1 MFKSLKIVKKTNKN
15 KQTKKLEQIKPA
27 KISEAVCLA
36 YMYCFR
42 MHFSNA
48 EISIHKLIKIHVFN
62 MPQNSLTELIKA
74 IKNWILQNKELS
86 SRGMC

>member
-1 MFKSLKIVKKTNKN
+1 MFKSLKIVKKQKQ

-36 YMYCFR
+36 YMYCFW

-48 EISIHKLIKIHVFN
+48 EISIHESN
-62 MPQNSLTELIKA
+62 
-74 IKNWILQNKELS
+74 
-86 SRGMC
+86 

>member
-1 MFKSLKIVKKTNKN
+1 MFKNLKIVKKNK
-15 KQTKKLEQIKPA
+15 TKKLEQIKPA

-48 EISIHKLIKIHVFN
+48 EISIHESN
-62 MPQNSLTELIKA
+62 
-74 IKNWILQNKELS
+74 
-86 SRGMC
+86 